1 MNNNDI
7 NNIKKALTCLSKA
20 YELSTN
26 QKIILGLEPELNML
40 SNVIKKD
47 LFRRVNDEN

>member
-7 NNIKKALTCLSKA
+7 NQIKQAHTCLA
-20 YELSTN
+20 EAHELSTDS
-26 QKIILGLEPELNML
+26 KIILGLEPELNTL
-40 SNVIKKD
+40 SCIIKKD